1 MALSTEEKAAIEAVK
16 AKVNEIDQIVTE
28 SLAIQAGG
36 GYHIRN
42 VAIETRAILEG
53 LVPTEAKAADEE
65 VEPDGTVEHPL
76 QPEGDNIQPV
86 NE

>member
-1 MALSTEEKAAIEAVK
+1 MALTAAEISAIESIK

-42 VAIETRAILEG
+42 VAIEAKAILEG
-53 LVPTEAKAADEE
+53 LVPTEEKEEDKE
-65 VEPDGTVEHPL
+65 VEPDGSLENPL
-76 QPEGDNIQPV
+76 KPEGDNIQPV